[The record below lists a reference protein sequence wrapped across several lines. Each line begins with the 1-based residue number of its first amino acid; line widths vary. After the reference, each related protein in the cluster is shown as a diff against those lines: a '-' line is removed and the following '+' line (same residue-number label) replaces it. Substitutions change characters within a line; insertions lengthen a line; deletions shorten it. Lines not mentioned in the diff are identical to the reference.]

1 MRPELRLNLPP
12 SSRRGTMPDRTK
24 IEWCDTTWNPI
35 AGCRHVS
42 EGCRNCYAEA
52 IAARFS
58 ADPAFAGTA
67 AFVDTAEGRRARWTG
82 RVVVREHLMTAPLHW
97 RKPRRIFV
105 NSVSDLF
112 HDEVPDSVI
121 DRIFAAMALAPQHTF
136 MVLTKRPERMRRY
149 LAPHDGRRAS
159 SLGRLVVD
167 LGYRGPLE
175 SLRWPLP
182 NVWLG
187 DSVEDQVTADV
198 RRSYLKTVADG
209 GWNTFVSY
217 EPALGLV
224 NWSGWEFVKWLISGG
239 ESGPH
244 ARPSH
249 PDWHRAARDFCAA
262 HGIAY
267 LFKQWGEWMPSPK
280 GRVISYANGSG
291 SPDIAW
297 PDGSISWGDKEDH
310 HGFGQPLIRVGKRAA
325 GRLLDG
331 IEHNALPEVHH
342 A

>member
-1 MRPELRLNLPP
+1 
-12 SSRRGTMPDRTK
+12 MPDCTK

-58 ADPAFAGTA
+58 TDQAFAGTA

-82 RVVVREHLMTAPLHW
+82 RVVVRDHLMTAPLHW

-121 DRIFAAMALAPQHTF
+121 DRIFAVMALAPQHTF

-149 LAPHDGRRAS
+149 LIAPLLPDRLQDAALTLDHE
-159 SLGRLVVD
+159 LGACWCADIQVAGDACL
-167 LGYRGPLE
+167 
-175 SLRWPLP
+175 PLP
-182 NVWLG
+182 NLQLG
-187 DSVEDQVTADV
+187 VSVEDQVTADI
-198 RRSYLKTVADG
+198 RRGYLKTVADG

-224 NWSGWEFVKWLISGG
+224 NWSGWGFVKWLISGG

-267 LFKQWGEWMPSPK
+267 LFKQWGEWMPSLK
-280 GRVISYANGSG
+280 GSVISYANGSG

-310 HGFGQPLIRVGKRAA
+310 GGYGQPLIRVGKRAA

-331 IEHNALPEVHH
+331 VEYNALPDV